1 MSKDLLVLADEYAAA
16 TATFARLLALKDD
29 ADSMSPIAREAG
41 DKRAALAEALAA
53 LDTAQPE
60 PVNAMLVEDVNS
72 EIVKRYK
79 VEKTKGGFWPYC
91 VKAGDGTMD
100 LFIGSKKQAHHVRQ
114 ALQSACLDGAFMA
127 LTAAKQAQPE
137 RAPLTVDVFYL
148 DGHDPFICGVHG
160 KLTVAA
166 LSEIELDIQEN
177 PDFKKGDGVYSYS
190 VTRFEGQYGFEG
202 RCELSPGW
210 ELVEHEFTPID
221 EGIKQGGQQ

>member
-16 TATFARLLALKDD
+16 TATFARALALKDE

-41 DKRAALAEALAA
+41 DKRAVLAEALAA
-53 LDTAQPE
+53 LDTARPVQ
-60 PVNAMLVEDVNS
+60 VNAMLVEDVNS

-137 RAPLTVDVFYL
+137 RAPLSD
-148 DGHDPFICGVHG
+148 
-160 KLTVAA
+160 A
-166 LSEIELDIQEN
+166 EIEDLRGEANRGYCIDKGAY
-177 PDFKKGDGVYSYS
+177 FKAFRDA
-190 VTRFEGQYGFEG
+190 EQA
-202 RCELSPGW
+202 
-210 ELVEHEFTPID
+210 H
-221 EGIKQGGQQ
+221 GIKQGGQQ